1 MKNSDGPIIGAI
13 CLNPGNDQAIE
24 TLRHIASLSMTMC
37 ETILVRGDTAPARVL
52 EIRRFLDEAQKLGVR
67 VLLEPTYEPDL
78 SRHPG
83 MRNIGAD
90 GKISTRDNGFCYRN
104 KDYLAE
110 LSVFVAE
117 VAQLYGD
124 HPGILRVGGRP
135 VIAIGHEMQY
145 QITPQDGHGGA
156 VRTMT
161 CYCGYCL
168 HGFREW
174 LRSLYGTISAF
185 NRVHSRQVLSFG
197 RVTPPRKPE
206 PDCRLWQEWVD
217 YHATAIPECIALQ
230 RQIIER
236 ELRGALVTHEIN
248 DWYPNTWDCVYTGNH
263 FWRMGEKLE
272 HSFNDQYPMEWAPGS
287 LWRIYL
293 YTFTQDVNQSAM
305 GFERSF
311 WTNGQAFP
319 SWQGDF
325 TEPPDAGYHEQVY
338 SALIHGANGLI
349 WWWGGDYLRRSEA
362 ASREY
367 AKLVRIVGN
376 TRPAKDP
383 VAILAPWTTF
393 AQTRS
398 SDRGDDLMGGYQ
410 LLIRLGFQVEVVD
423 ERQVSEG
430 VLASRGHRALITWG
444 NSCVSPEAR
453 KEIEDFATR
462 GGLVLADFGDQNVA
476 PFGTIFPRTIS
487 RNPTRARAYVLP
499 DGTTV
504 AVRSGAQ
511 ALAAGK
517 RVEVIAR
524 FDDGRPAIVR
534 QPIGSGVLWR
544 AGSFV
549 GLDYAEGMG
558 VYDWVQQQRV
568 RIEPAL
574 ENLIAEA
581 LERQGLRPIGSTNNR
596 NAEVGIFPVDSRLLV
611 LVANHLRHPLQVTV
625 RVRITGWA
633 SAKDVFSGEIAEC
646 IQEGD
651 ATAFSVRLPEMG
663 GRAFWLMR

>member
-1 MKNSDGPIIGAI
+1 MKESDGPIIGAI
-13 CLNPGNDQAIE
+13 CLNPGNNQAIE
-24 TLRHIASLSMTMC
+24 TLRHIAALSMTLC
-37 ETILVRGDTAPARVL
+37 ETILVRGDTAPARVG
-52 EIRRFLDEAQKLGVR
+52 EIRRFLDEAHKLGVR

-78 SRHPG
+78 SRHPE

-90 GKISTRDNGFCYRN
+90 GHTSTRDNGFCYRN
-104 KDYLAE
+104 RDYLLE
-110 LSVFVAE
+110 LSVFAAE
-117 VAQLYGD
+117 VARSYGD
-124 HPGILRVGGRP
+124 HPAILRVGGRP

-145 QITPQDGHGGA
+145 QISPQDGHGGA

-161 CYCGYCL
+161 CYCKHCVR
-168 HGFREW
+168 GFRDW
-174 LRSLYGTISAF
+174 LCGLYGTVSTF
-185 NRVHSRQVLSFG
+185 NRSHRRQVRSFG
-197 RVTPPRKPE
+197 RVAAPRSPE
-206 PDCRLWQEWVD
+206 PDRRLWQEWVD
-217 YHATAIPECIALQ
+217 YHATAIPDCIALQ

-236 ELRGALVTHEIN
+236 ELPGALVTHEIN

-263 FWRMGEKLE
+263 FWKMGEKLE

-287 LWRIYL
+287 LWRMYL

-349 WWWGGDYLRRSEA
+349 WWWGGDYLRRSQA
-362 ASREY
+362 ASNEY
-367 AKLVRIVGN
+367 AKLVQILGD
-376 TRPAKDP
+376 TRPEKDP
-383 VAILAPWTTF
+383 IAILAPWTAF

-410 LLIRLGFQVEVVD
+410 LLNRLGFQVEVVD
-423 ERQVSEG
+423 EGQVSEG
-430 VLASRGHRALITWG
+430 VLASRAYRALMIWG
-444 NSCVSPEAR
+444 NSCISPQAR
-453 KEIEDFATR
+453 TEIEDFVAR
-462 GGLVLADFGDQNVA
+462 GGLVFADFGDPDVA

-499 DGTTV
+499 CGTTV

-517 RVEVIAR
+517 RVEVVAR

-534 QPIGSGVLWR
+534 QAIGNGVLWR

-549 GLDYAEGMG
+549 GLDYAAGMG

-574 ENLIAEA
+574 ENLVAEE
-581 LERQGLRPIGSTNNR
+581 LERQGLRPVGSTNNR
-596 NAEVGIFPVDSRLLV
+596 NAEVGVFRVDSRLLI
-611 LVANHLRHPLQVTV
+611 LVVNHLRHPLQVTV
-625 RVRITGWA
+625 KVRIPGWTL
-633 SAKDVFSGEIAEC
+633 AKDVFSGEFSEGV
-646 IQEGD
+646 QEGD
-651 ATAFSVRLPEMG
+651 ANAFAVRLPEMG
-663 GRAFWLMR
+663 GRAFWLTR